1 MTIRTSSA
9 ATAKIAALRAA
20 LEEIH
25 AVYVGHGGKLPA
37 RVRAFIDFLVA
48 EADLGRPATVRQE
61 AQTAMPATAS

>member
-1 MTIRTSSA
+1 M
-9 ATAKIAALRAA
+9 LEPFNPCDV
-20 LEEIH
+20 EEIH